1 MEPFDTVKIKKK
13 GGLAMFSMP
22 VEETLSMQLFF
33 TEAAPGHVP
42 SQTGG

>member
-13 GGLAMFSMP
+13 GGLAVAFNASGGNGFNAA
-22 VEETLSMQLFF
+22 VF
-33 TEAAPGHVP
+33 TEAAPGRIL

>member
-13 GGLAMFSMP
+13 GALACFSMP
-22 VEETLSMQLFF
+22 AEETVSMQLFF
-33 TEAAPGHVP
+33 TEATPGGLH